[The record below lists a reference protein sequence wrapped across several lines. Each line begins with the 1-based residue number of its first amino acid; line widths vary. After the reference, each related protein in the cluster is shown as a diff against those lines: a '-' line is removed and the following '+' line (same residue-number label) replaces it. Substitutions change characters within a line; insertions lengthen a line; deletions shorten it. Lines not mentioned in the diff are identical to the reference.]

1 MDETFDD
8 RELLLRAVWP
18 ADCRPDFWLNGKLSS
33 AALKD
38 KRGLSVNRTH
48 TLPLENA
55 VSLMSEKFGGF
66 IVSISVVACKAVDA
80 YIKYCP
86 SQSNIYH
93 SEIHCS
99 PTEVVLSDIQALLLA
114 RQARIELER

>member
-18 ADCRPDFWLNGKLSS
+18 VDRRPDFWRNGRLSS

-38 KRGLSVNRTH
+38 KRGLSVNRTYD
-48 TLPLENA
+48 LPLENA
-55 VSLMSEKFGGF
+55 VSLMSQKFSGL
-66 IVSISVVACKAVDA
+66 IVSISVAACKAVDA
-80 YIKYCP
+80 YVKYCP
-86 SQSNIYH
+86 SHDNIYH
-93 SEIHCS
+93 TEIHSS
-99 PTEVVLSDIQALLLA
+99 PTEVVLNDTQAFLLA